1 MEGGSLRSKLKY
13 LNDALLNKDVQ
24 KQTVK
29 MYMYVWFYVSDMLY
43 VDINAELPAPPS
55 LLLSDYSAKLS
66 YNRFKLQLMCV
77 CFSEVMCV
85 KDEVMCVK
93 DTVSCIF
100 HFLRNKTHP

>member
-1 MEGGSLRSKLKY
+1 
-13 LNDALLNKDVQ
+13 
-24 KQTVK
+24 
-29 MYMYVWFYVSDMLY
+29 MLY
-43 VDINAELPAPPS
+43 VDMKAELPAPPS

-66 YNRFKLQLMCV
+66 YNRFKPQLMAV

-93 DTVSCIF
+93 DEVMCVKDPVSCIF